1 MTVPEILQILSIALE
16 AGAVILAVVIAVKK
30 KLLAGWLFAFTFV
43 IYVVY
48 DSARLTGTNLP
59 GVSLQVAFIIASL
72 SALGALWL
80 LFRKT

>member
-16 AGAVILAVVIAVKK
+16 AGAVVLAVVIAIKR
-30 KLLAGWLFAFTFV
+30 KLLAGWLFALTFA
-43 IYVVY
+43 IYVIY

-59 GVSLQVAFIIASL
+59 DTSLQVAFFVASL

-80 LFRKT
+80 LFRKA